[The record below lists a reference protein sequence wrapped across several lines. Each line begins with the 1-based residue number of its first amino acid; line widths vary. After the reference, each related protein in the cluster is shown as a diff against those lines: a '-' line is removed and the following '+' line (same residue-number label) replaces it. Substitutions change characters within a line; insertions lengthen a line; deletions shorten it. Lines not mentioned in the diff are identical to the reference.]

1 MAINPKIMCMGD
13 ALIDFKETGRLAFQ
27 GFVGGSPLNVAVAAA
42 RLGEAVGFASQVS
55 ADQFGRA
62 IRAHLQRNGVN
73 TEFLLESDAASTL
86 AFVGEVEGEA
96 VFDFIANRSAD
107 VLYDPQPRQSF
118 PETLKMLQFG
128 SISLLQEPAATTL
141 TDTAAAHYER
151 ALIVFDPNVRPA
163 LIAHKGDFE
172 KRLKRQWLP
181 NSHLVKVSSQDLRW
195 LYPEKAYDE
204 VAADWL
210 EHGPQAVVI
219 TDGGDAV
226 TLYRPTRDAL
236 SVLAP
241 TVEVVDTVGAGDTF
255 TGALM
260 VALLDKAERGGD
272 VLQLD
277 SLADA
282 TWREVLSYAAAA
294 AALNCTR
301 PGADP
306 PTATDLATFRNE
318 RGV

>member
-1 MAINPKIMCMGD
+1 MGD

-62 IRAHLQRNGVN
+62 IRSYLQQNGVD

-96 VFDFIANRSAD
+96 VFDFIATKTAD

-118 PETLKMLQFG
+118 PDTLQMLQFG

-141 TDTAAAHYER
+141 TDTAAAHFER

-163 LIAHKGDFE
+163 LIAHKADYE
-172 KRLKRQWLP
+172 ERLRREWLP
-181 NSHLVKVSSQDLRW
+181 SSHLVKVSSQDLRW
-195 LYPEKAYDE
+195 LYPEKDYGE

-210 EHGPQAVVI
+210 EHGPRAVVI
-219 TDGGDAV
+219 TDGGDGV
-226 TLYRPTRDAL
+226 TLYRPGKSAL
-236 SVLAP
+236 SVSAP

-260 VALLDKAERGGD
+260 VALLEKTETRDGD

-277 SLADA
+277 SLADT

-306 PTATDLATFRNE
+306 PTASELDTFMTART
-318 RGV
+318 